1 MWVFFLMFFFYRF
14 WVRFLF
20 VFSGFYC
27 NVDVDEC
34 KTQPGICKNGATCM
48 NTPVG
53 SYTCICVNGW
63 TGKNCTTNIDDC
75 ADHPCYNGGTCHDK
89 VGYYFCECPIG
100 KTGKLKIGIWYYLMC
115 YYCRVCLFSNF
126 PKFLTLKKWYM
137 DPKKFINS

>member
-1 MWVFFLMFFFYRF
+1 M
-14 WVRFLF
+14 
-20 VFSGFYC
+20 FSGFYC

-100 KTGKLKIGIWYYLMC
+100 KTGKFKIGIYYYLIV
-115 YYCRVCLFSNF
+115 YFCRVCLSFKISRNLSHQ
-126 PKFLTLKKWYM
+126 KN
-137 DPKKFINS
+137 DSCIPKKSGIHES